1 MRAEA
6 GRRRRARAA
15 AAGRVEETTAAG
27 QGGGRGLA
35 RVWREREERGAARVR
50 DGQKA
55 RLPPLERLPFIRP
68 DAK

>member
-1 MRAEA
+1 M
-6 GRRRRARAA
+6 AA
-15 AAGRVEETTAAG
+15 TGRVEETMTVG

-55 RLPPLERLPFIRP
+55 RLPPLERLPFIRRIRN
-68 DAK
+68 DENALGGARK